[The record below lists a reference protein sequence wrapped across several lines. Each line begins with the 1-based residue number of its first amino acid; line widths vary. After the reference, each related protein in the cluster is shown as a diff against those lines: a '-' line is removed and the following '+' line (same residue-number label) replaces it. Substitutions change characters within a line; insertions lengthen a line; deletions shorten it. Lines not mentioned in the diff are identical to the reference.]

1 MKHVLDSSTI
11 AIIFKRLKG
20 EAVDVLEENIMLD
33 LAFYELGNMIWK
45 ECTLK
50 NLISLEEGINRAG
63 QLAKVLEV
71 VEAAKIRSSE
81 DFKEVMRLA
90 TELRLTFYD
99 TSYLQVAKKRNLPL
113 VTEDREL
120 RDKARQAGVKAVTV
134 SELLKQVEG

>member
-1 MKHVLDSSTI
+1 MKCVLDSSTI

-20 EAVDVLEENIMLD
+20 EAVDVLEENITLD

-63 QLAKVLEV
+63 QLAKALEV

-120 RDKARQAGVKAVTV
+120 RDKARQAGVKAMTV
-134 SELLKQVEG
+134 NELLKQVEG

>member
-1 MKHVLDSSTI
+1 MKCVLDSSTI

-20 EAVDVLEENIMLD
+20 EAVDVLEENITLD

-63 QLAKVLEV
+63 QLAKALEV
-71 VEAAKIRSSE
+71 VEAVKIRSSE

-90 TELRLTFYD
+90 TELKLTFYD

-134 SELLKQVEG
+134 NELLKQVEG

>member
-1 MKHVLDSSTI
+1 MKHVLDSSAI

-20 EAVDVLEENIMLD
+20 EAVDVLEGNFTLD

-45 ECTLK
+45 ECALK

-113 VTEDREL
+113 VTGDREL
-120 RDKARQAGVKAVTV
+120 RDKAREAGVKAMTV

>member
-1 MKHVLDSSTI
+1 MKCVLDSSTI

-63 QLAKVLEV
+63 QLAKALEV
-71 VEAAKIRSSE
+71 VEAAKIRSPE

-90 TELRLTFYD
+90 TELGLTFYD

-120 RDKARQAGVKAVTV
+120 RDKARQAGVKAMTV
-134 SELLKQVEG
+134 NELLKQVEG

>member
-1 MKHVLDSSTI
+1 MKCVLDSSTI

-63 QLAKVLEV
+63 QLAKALEV
-71 VEAAKIRSSE
+71 VEAAKIRSPE

-90 TELRLTFYD
+90 TELGLTFYD
-99 TSYLQVAKKRNLPL
+99 TSYLQVAKKRSLPL

-120 RDKARQAGVKAVTV
+120 RDKARQAGVKAMTV
-134 SELLKQVEG
+134 NELLKQVEG